1 MAPGT
6 GQCLETFLVVMIGWR
21 GAPGFWSPGMLLTP
35 PRAQQ
40 GPMENPPVAPLV
52 LLFPLLSFT
61 QNLRSVFGSKG
72 QALWGGRLLGRG
84 QLWAPSIPRWY
95 LRPGHCVWFPGG
107 YRRTPSR
114 PSVGLSN
121 ASHPGNTSFC
131 APRMHQTGAS
141 SCLSP
146 SRRTSDGLLFMR
158 GENQQK
164 LEVMVCLLC
173 GDGQAL
179 WCAKCCLFC
188 SEYVP
193 PTPKCTR

>member
-1 MAPGT
+1 MFGDIFGCYDWMEGCSWLLEPRDAADAPKGT
-6 GQCLETFLVVMIGWR
+6 AGPHGESS
-21 GAPGFWSPGMLLTP
+21 SPG
-35 PRAQQ
+35 REARK
-40 GPMENPPVAPLV
+40 APLV

-107 YRRTPSR
+107 YRLTPSR

-131 APRMHQTGAS
+131 APRMHQTDAS
-141 SCLSP
+141 SCLQPQSADF
-146 SRRTSDGLLFMR
+146 RRSLLYEGR
-158 GENQQK
+158 EPA
-164 LEVMVCLLC
+164 E
-173 GDGQAL
+173 
-179 WCAKCCLFC
+179 
-188 SEYVP
+188 
-193 PTPKCTR
+193 T

>member
-1 MAPGT
+1 MRPRREPQHCVAPGT

-35 PRAQQ
+35 PRTQQ

-107 YRRTPSR
+107 CRRTPSR

-141 SCLSP
+141 SCLQPQSADF
-146 SRRTSDGLLFMR
+146 RRSLVYEGREPAET
-158 GENQQK
+158 
-164 LEVMVCLLC
+164 
-173 GDGQAL
+173 
-179 WCAKCCLFC
+179 
-188 SEYVP
+188 
-193 PTPKCTR
+193 